1 MFYFFREMSHQ
12 TSSDDEQKVETNS
25 SSNKAEQK
33 AAYFG
38 LRAFQV
44 LLRHNREVQLNDLL
58 DATTGPFDRDDFKLF
73 LEKNPELFSISR
85 SRQSKVTLK
94 SNIMVLVHFF
104 KLSKVLNN
112 LKFNEHNNFTN
123 NLVSPNPELKVGA
136 QSDRSVIFV
145 DVMSVVLKFH
155 LSIKLM
161 NNYFLIPFVLP
172 EGFQIGDIVLTDVT
186 FFLSHHQAEHLKLN
200 VFYEISKVSKAPEL
214 YLNQRVEYLASTPTH
229 QTQNETGNKRDTRKN
244 EKNKD
249 IKETVLV
256 HLLVS
261 QDHVESLKSL
271 YSKMSKPYKNE
282 ASFHHFQE
290 ELKSCK
296 LFEINNG
303 RRGSCNISLKE
314 ILGLEYLMSS
324 TAKTNVRTL
333 KKKKDF
339 PSLLPSANPV
349 IKQTDDKKTLMISNL
364 KATIDGENSVF
375 LRFSD
380 KYAFQIKTNHLDQNL
395 FQGLNQKI
403 ILKFNMKRIYRSGE
417 CLVEM
422 DNEDKNGNVESYE
435 QFMLNEELIEDFSAN
450 PFLSSPSKEII
461 DLPDSDDDEDKDSVS
476 A

>member
-1 MFYFFREMSHQ
+1 MLYFFRDMSHQ
-12 TSSDDEQKVETNS
+12 ISSDDELKTNS
-25 SSNKAEQK
+25 SSNKLKAE
-33 AAYFG
+33 YFG

-44 LLRHNREVQLNDLL
+44 LKRHDREVRLNDLL
-58 DATTGPFDRDDFKLF
+58 DTTTEPFDRHDFKLF
-73 LEKNPELFSISR
+73 LEKNSELFSTSR

-94 SNIMVLVHFF
+94 SDIMVLVHFL
-104 KLSKVLNN
+104 KLSKVQNN
-112 LKFNEHNNFTN
+112 LKFKEHNNVMN
-123 NLVSPNPELKVGA
+123 NLVSSTPELKLGA
-136 QSDRSVIFV
+136 LSEKSVIFV
-145 DVMSVVLKFH
+145 NVLSVVLKGH
-155 LSIKLM
+155 LSMKLI
-161 NNYFLIPFVLP
+161 NHYFLIPFVQP

-186 FFLSHHQAEHLKLN
+186 FYLTHHRVEHLKLS
-200 VFYEISKVSKAPEL
+200 VLYEISKVSRAPEL
-214 YLNQRVEYLASTPTH
+214 YLNQRIEYLASTPTH
-229 QTQNETGNKRDTRKN
+229 QTQNESGNKKDNRKN
-244 EKNKD
+244 EKKKD

-256 HLLVS
+256 HLLAS
-261 QDHVESLKSL
+261 QNHVENLKSL
-271 YSKMSKPYKNE
+271 YSKMSKPYKNV
-282 ASFHHFQE
+282 ASFCHFQE
-290 ELKSCK
+290 ELERCQ

-303 RRGSCNISLKE
+303 RRGLCNISLKK

-324 TAKTNVRTL
+324 TENVRTL

-339 PSLLPSANPV
+339 PSIPPSANPV

-380 KYAFQIKTNHLDQNL
+380 KCAFQIKTNHLDQNL
-395 FQGLNQKI
+395 VQGLNQKI

-435 QFMLNEELIEDFSAN
+435 QFLLNEELIEDFSAN
-450 PFLSSPSKEII
+450 PFLSSPSNEII